1 MSRGCGG
8 NTSEGVEIL
17 NDGEKI
23 TRMVDGQGRQP
34 MTGVESRF
42 QPIS

>member
-1 MSRGCGG
+1 
-8 NTSEGVEIL
+8 VEIL

-42 QPIS
+42 QPIL